1 MNHETLLWMHLTLR
15 AKLRLFRNER
25 IKFKSC
31 LEINNNNNK
40 NNTASY
46 NKKLDCLHSYYYT
59 LLISKRLL
67 KWLAVSLF
75 VISPLNP
82 CELFEFPIDV
92 TRQPLGHSKYN
103 TICDMDTYNKQT
115 RESTNF

>member
-75 VISPLNP
+75 VI
-82 CELFEFPIDV
+82 
-92 TRQPLGHSKYN
+92 
-103 TICDMDTYNKQT
+103 
-115 RESTNF
+115 